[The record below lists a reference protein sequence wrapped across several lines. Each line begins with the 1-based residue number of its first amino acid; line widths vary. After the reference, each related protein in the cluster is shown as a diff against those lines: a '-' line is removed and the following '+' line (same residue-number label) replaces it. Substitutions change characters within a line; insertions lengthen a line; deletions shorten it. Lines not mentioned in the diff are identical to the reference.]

1 MILQFIENASR
12 LIMEW
17 AIQKQ
22 YNQRPII
29 DQITD
34 GYSYSVLRTEKV
46 KKALL

>member
-17 AIQKQ
+17 AMKKR
-22 YNQRPII
+22 YEQRPIVDEI
-29 DQITD
+29 ADS
-34 GYSYSVLRTEKV
+34 YSYYSLRTEKV